1 MLNIKINNIETF
13 VEENTTILDAAKKI
27 AIDIPTLCYL
37 RDINEIASCRICV
50 VEDAK
55 TNKLITAC
63 STKVKEGLEILT
75 DSPKVIKSRINTLE
89 LLVGEHDKD
98 CDNCD
103 RNNNCELQDL
113 LYEYKIEGNKF
124 KGNNKKHIK
133 DESTV
138 YLVRDNNKCILCNR
152 CASICDKVQSVAVI
166 GKNKRGNSTN
176 LGCAFEKQL
185 EDTPCV
191 ACGQC
196 VNVCPTG
203 ALSDKENID
212 LVIDALNNKEIHT
225 VIAPAPSVRFT
236 IGEGFGMPIG
246 TNVKGKLVTSA
257 KKLGFDKVFD
267 INYGADLT
275 IIEEGNEFVERI
287 NKKGVLPMI
296 TSCSPGWVNYL
307 VRYFPNMIPNLS
319 SCKSPQKMFGALI
332 KTYYAKKNNIDP
344 KNIFV
349 VTIMPCIAKKEEIL
363 KDDNATIYDD
373 VDVVLTARE
382 YIKLLKKYNIDFPNL
397 EDSLFDNPLG
407 SGASV
412 VFGAS
417 GGVME
422 SALRTLVE
430 TVDKKEL
437 TSLEFNDVRGM
448 QGIKEATY
456 TLNNMEIKVAVVSG
470 LSNAKKLLKKIENNE
485 VFYHF
490 IEIMGCPGGCI
501 NGGGQPIVNSKTRN
515 YIDIKKERAKSLY
528 EEDRNLENRKA
539 HKNPDILNIY
549 KDFLGKPGSEI
560 AHNILHTSY
569 KKQEK
574 YNNNNK

>member
-1 MLNIKINNIETF
+1 MVNIKINNIETF
-13 VEENTTILDAAKKI
+13 ANEEDTILDVSKKMGI
-27 AIDIPTLCYL
+27 EIPTLCYL

-50 VEDAK
+50 VED
-55 TNKLITAC
+55 NLSHNLITAC
-63 STKVKEGLEILT
+63 STKVKDGLDILT
-75 DSPKVIKSRINTLE
+75 DSEKVIKSRINTLE

-103 RNNNCELQDL
+103 RNNNCEFQDL
-113 LYEYKIEGNKF
+113 LEEYNIEGNKF
-124 KGNNKKHIK
+124 IGDKNRYNK

-152 CASICDKVQSVAVI
+152 CASICDKVQDVAVI
-166 GKNKRGNSTN
+166 GKNKRGNKTS
-176 LGCAFEKQL
+176 LGCAFDLNL

-212 LVIDALNNKEIHT
+212 IVIDALNNKEIHT

-236 IGEGFGMPIG
+236 IGEGFNMPIG

-257 KKLGFDKVFD
+257 RKLGFDKVFD

-275 IIEEGNEFVERI
+275 IIEEANEFVDRI
-287 NKKGVLPMI
+287 NNGGVLPMI

-307 VRYFPNMIPNLS
+307 ERYFPNMIPNLS

-363 KDDNATIYDD
+363 KDDNATIYED
-373 VDVVLTARE
+373 VDAILTARE
-382 YIKLLKKYNIDFPNL
+382 YIKLLKLYNIDFPNL
-397 EDSLFDNPLG
+397 EDSDFDNPLG

-430 TVDKKEL
+430 MVDKKEL
-437 TSLEFNDVRGM
+437 TSLEFNEVRGM
-448 QGIKEATY
+448 QGTKEATY
-456 TLNNMEIKVAVVSG
+456 TLNNMEIKIAVASG
-470 LSNAKKLLKKIENNE
+470 LSNAKKLLKRIENKE

-501 NGGGQPIVNSKTRN
+501 NGGGQPIVSSKIRN
-515 YIDIKKERAKSLY
+515 YTDIKKERAKSLY
-528 EEDRNLENRKA
+528 EEDRNLNNRKA

-549 KDFLGKPGSEI
+549 KDFLEKPGSEI

-569 KKQEK
+569 NKKEK
-574 YNNNNK
+574 YR

>member
-1 MLNIKINNIETF
+1 MVNIKINNIETF
-13 VEENTTILDAAKKI
+13 ANEEDTILDASKKMGI
-27 AIDIPTLCYL
+27 EIPTLCYL

-50 VEDAK
+50 VED
-55 TNKLITAC
+55 NVSHNLITAC
-63 STKVKEGLEILT
+63 STKVKDGLDILT
-75 DSPKVIKSRINTLE
+75 DSEKVIKSRINTLE

-103 RNNNCELQDL
+103 RNNNCEFQDL
-113 LYEYKIEGNKF
+113 LEEYNIEGNKF
-124 KGNNKKHIK
+124 TGDKNIYTK

-152 CASICDKVQSVAVI
+152 CASICDKVQDVAVI
-166 GKNKRGNSTN
+166 GKNKRGNKTS
-176 LGCAFEKQL
+176 LGCAFDLNL

-212 LVIDALNNKEIHT
+212 IVIDALNNKEIYT

-236 IGEGFGMPIG
+236 IGEGFNMPIG

-257 KKLGFDKVFD
+257 RKLGFDKVFD

-275 IIEEGNEFVERI
+275 IIEEANEFVDRI
-287 NKKGVLPMI
+287 NNGGVLPMI

-307 VRYFPNMIPNLS
+307 ERYFPHMIPNLS

-332 KTYYAKKNNIDP
+332 KTYYAKKNNINP

-363 KDDNATIYDD
+363 KDDNATIYED
-373 VDVVLTARE
+373 VDAILTARE
-382 YIKLLKKYNIDFPNL
+382 YIKLLKLYNIDFPNL
-397 EDSLFDNPLG
+397 EDSDFDNPLG

-430 TVDKKEL
+430 MVDKKEL
-437 TSLEFNDVRGM
+437 TSLEFNEVRGM

-456 TLNNMEIKVAVVSG
+456 TLNNMEIKVAVASG
-470 LSNAKKLLKKIENNE
+470 LSNAKKLLKRIENKE

-501 NGGGQPIVNSKTRN
+501 NGGGQPIVSSKIRN
-515 YIDIKKERAKSLY
+515 YTDIKKERAKSLY
-528 EEDRNLENRKA
+528 EEDRNLNNRKA

-549 KDFLGKPGSEI
+549 KDFLEKPGSEI

-569 KKQEK
+569 NKKEK
-574 YNNNNK
+574 YR

>member
-1 MLNIKINNIETF
+1 MVNIKINNIETF
-13 VEENTTILDAAKKI
+13 ANEEDTILDVSKKMGI
-27 AIDIPTLCYL
+27 EIPTLCYL

-50 VEDAK
+50 VED
-55 TNKLITAC
+55 NLSHNLITAC
-63 STKVKEGLEILT
+63 STKVKDGLDILT
-75 DSPKVIKSRINTLE
+75 DSEKVIKSRINTLE

-103 RNNNCELQDL
+103 RNNNCEFQDL
-113 LYEYKIEGNKF
+113 LEEYNIEGNKF
-124 KGNNKKHIK
+124 IGDKNRYNK

-152 CASICDKVQSVAVI
+152 CASICDKVQDVAVI
-166 GKNKRGNSTN
+166 GKNKRGNKTS
-176 LGCAFEKQL
+176 LGCAFDLNL

-212 LVIDALNNKEIHT
+212 IVIDALNNKEIHT

-236 IGEGFGMPIG
+236 IGEGFNMPIG

-257 KKLGFDKVFD
+257 RKLGFDKVFD

-275 IIEEGNEFVERI
+275 IIEEANEFVDRI
-287 NKKGVLPMI
+287 NNGGVLPMI

-307 VRYFPNMIPNLS
+307 ERYFPNMIPNLS

-363 KDDNATIYDD
+363 KDDNATIYED
-373 VDVVLTARE
+373 VDAILTARE
-382 YIKLLKKYNIDFPNL
+382 YIKLLKLYNIDFPNL
-397 EDSLFDNPLG
+397 EDSDFDNPLG

-430 TVDKKEL
+430 MVDKKEL
-437 TSLEFNDVRGM
+437 TSLEFNEVRGM

-456 TLNNMEIKVAVVSG
+456 TLNNMEIKIAVASG
-470 LSNAKKLLKKIENNE
+470 LSNAKKLLKRIENKE

-501 NGGGQPIVNSKTRN
+501 NGGGQPIVSSKIRN
-515 YIDIKKERAKSLY
+515 YTDIKKERAKSLY
-528 EEDRNLENRKA
+528 EEDRNLNNRKA

-549 KDFLGKPGSEI
+549 KDFLEKPGSEI

-569 KKQEK
+569 NKKEK
-574 YNNNNK
+574 YR

>member
-1 MLNIKINNIETF
+1 MVNIKINNIETF
-13 VEENTTILDAAKKI
+13 ANEEDTILDVSKKMGI
-27 AIDIPTLCYL
+27 EIPTLCYL

-50 VEDAK
+50 VED
-55 TNKLITAC
+55 NVSHNLITAC
-63 STKVKEGLEILT
+63 STKVKDGLDILT
-75 DSPKVIKSRINTLE
+75 DSEKVIKSRINTLE

-103 RNNNCELQDL
+103 RNSNCEFQDL
-113 LYEYKIEGNKF
+113 LEEYNIEGNKF
-124 KGNNKKHIK
+124 IGDKNRYNK

-152 CASICDKVQSVAVI
+152 CASICDKVQDVAVI
-166 GKNKRGNSTN
+166 GKNKRGNKTS
-176 LGCAFEKQL
+176 LGCAFDLNL

-212 LVIDALNNKEIHT
+212 IVIDALNNKEIHT

-236 IGEGFGMPIG
+236 IGEGFNMPIG

-257 KKLGFDKVFD
+257 RKLGFDKVFD

-275 IIEEGNEFVERI
+275 IIEEANEFVDRI
-287 NKKGVLPMI
+287 NNGGVLPMI

-307 VRYFPNMIPNLS
+307 ERYFPNMIPNLS

-363 KDDNATIYDD
+363 KDDNATIYED
-373 VDVVLTARE
+373 VDAILTARE
-382 YIKLLKKYNIDFPNL
+382 YIKLLKLYNIDFPNL
-397 EDSLFDNPLG
+397 EDSDFDNPLG

-430 TVDKKEL
+430 MVDKKEL
-437 TSLEFNDVRGM
+437 TSLEFNEVRGM

-456 TLNNMEIKVAVVSG
+456 TLNNMEIKVAVASG
-470 LSNAKKLLKKIENNE
+470 LSNAKKLLKRIENKE

-501 NGGGQPIVNSKTRN
+501 NGGGQPIVSSKIRN
-515 YIDIKKERAKSLY
+515 YTDIKKERAKSLY
-528 EEDRNLENRKA
+528 EEDRNLNNRKA

-549 KDFLGKPGSEI
+549 KDFLEKPGSEI

-569 KKQEK
+569 NKKEK
-574 YNNNNK
+574 YR

>member
-1 MLNIKINNIETF
+1 MVNIKINNIETF
-13 VEENTTILDAAKKI
+13 ANEEDTILDVSKKMGI
-27 AIDIPTLCYL
+27 EIPTLCYL

-50 VEDAK
+50 VED
-55 TNKLITAC
+55 NVSHNLITAC
-63 STKVKEGLEILT
+63 STKVKDGLDILT
-75 DSPKVIKSRINTLE
+75 DSEKVIKSRINTLE

-103 RNNNCELQDL
+103 RNNNCEFQDL
-113 LYEYKIEGNKF
+113 LEEYNIEGNKF
-124 KGNNKKHIK
+124 TGDKNIYTK

-152 CASICDKVQSVAVI
+152 CASICDKVQDVAVI
-166 GKNKRGNSTN
+166 GKNKRGNKTS
-176 LGCAFEKQL
+176 LGCAFDLNL

-203 ALSDKENID
+203 ALTDKENID
-212 LVIDALNNKEIHT
+212 IVIDALNNKEIHT

-236 IGEGFGMPIG
+236 IGEGFNMPIG

-257 KKLGFDKVFD
+257 RKLGFDKVFD

-275 IIEEGNEFVERI
+275 IIEEANEFVDRI
-287 NKKGVLPMI
+287 NNGGVLPMI

-307 VRYFPNMIPNLS
+307 ERYFPNMIPNLS

-363 KDDNATIYDD
+363 KDDNATIYED
-373 VDVVLTARE
+373 VDAILTARE
-382 YIKLLKKYNIDFPNL
+382 YIKLLKLYNIDFPNL
-397 EDSLFDNPLG
+397 EDSDFDNPLG

-430 TVDKKEL
+430 MVDKKEL
-437 TSLEFNDVRGM
+437 TSLEFNEVRGM

-456 TLNNMEIKVAVVSG
+456 TLNNMEIKVAVASG
-470 LSNAKKLLKKIENNE
+470 LSNAKKLLKRIENKE

-501 NGGGQPIVNSKTRN
+501 NGGGQPIVSSKIRN
-515 YIDIKKERAKSLY
+515 YTDIKKERAKSLY
-528 EEDRNLENRKA
+528 EEDRNLNNRKA

-549 KDFLGKPGSEI
+549 KDFLEKPGSEI

-569 KKQEK
+569 NKKEK
-574 YNNNNK
+574 YR

>member
-1 MLNIKINNIETF
+1 MVNIKINNIETF
-13 VEENTTILDAAKKI
+13 ANEEDTILDVSKKMGI
-27 AIDIPTLCYL
+27 EIPTLCYL

-50 VEDAK
+50 VED
-55 TNKLITAC
+55 NLSHNLITAC
-63 STKVKEGLEILT
+63 STKVKDGLDILT
-75 DSPKVIKSRINTLE
+75 DSEKVIKSRINTLE

-103 RNNNCELQDL
+103 RNNNCEFQDL
-113 LYEYKIEGNKF
+113 LEEYNIEGNKF
-124 KGNNKKHIK
+124 IGDKNRYNK

-152 CASICDKVQSVAVI
+152 CASICDKVQDVAVI
-166 GKNKRGNSTN
+166 GKNKRGNKTS
-176 LGCAFEKQL
+176 LGCAFDLNL

-212 LVIDALNNKEIHT
+212 IVIDALNNKEIHT

-236 IGEGFGMPIG
+236 IGEGFNMPIG

-257 KKLGFDKVFD
+257 RKLGFDKVFD

-275 IIEEGNEFVERI
+275 IIEEANEFVDRI
-287 NKKGVLPMI
+287 NNGGVLPMI

-307 VRYFPNMIPNLS
+307 ERYFPNMIPNLS

-332 KTYYAKKNNIDP
+332 KTYYAKKNNIDQ

-363 KDDNATIYDD
+363 KDDNATIYED
-373 VDVVLTARE
+373 VDAILTARE
-382 YIKLLKKYNIDFPNL
+382 YIKLLKLYNIDFPNL
-397 EDSLFDNPLG
+397 EDSDFDNPLG

-430 TVDKKEL
+430 MVDKKEL
-437 TSLEFNDVRGM
+437 TSLEFNEVRGM

-456 TLNNMEIKVAVVSG
+456 TLNNMEIKIAVASG
-470 LSNAKKLLKKIENNE
+470 LSNAKKLLKRIENKE

-501 NGGGQPIVNSKTRN
+501 NGGGQPIVSSKIRN
-515 YIDIKKERAKSLY
+515 YTDIKKERAKSLY
-528 EEDRNLENRKA
+528 EEDRNLNNRKA

-549 KDFLGKPGSEI
+549 KDFLEKPGSEI

-569 KKQEK
+569 NKKEK
-574 YNNNNK
+574 YR